1 MKEDKI
7 PKVFISYSWS
17 SDDIT
22 MPLAERLVSH
32 GVDVVLDK
40 WDLKEGQDKY
50 AFMEQCV
57 NNPEVDKVLIVCDQ
71 KYADKANNRKGGVGD
86 ETAIISTEIYGKV
99 NQEKFIPIIAECDE
113 EGNPYVP
120 VYIKSRIYVDL
131 SNAEQ
136 YEAEYEKLLRNIYE
150 KPLFKKPKLGSKP
163 EWLEGDSVNL
173 FPLQDL
179 VRQLKGSS
187 DVRKQNLIIRRFI
200 DQYIEILKS
209 YYDKG
214 LSAGQQV
221 YETWMK
227 TKNVRD
233 YFLDFLDAL
242 LETDCDM
249 GRLLCE
255 IFERFYNT
263 LTCVK
268 TFNDKANSYGDI
280 ECDVFKTLI
289 WELFICTVT
298 FLRHFEDYETLNKVL
313 SNTYF
318 LIDSG
323 FGGSFK
329 PTNYARFRHYS
340 RPIEEY
346 YKPESEKKDL
356 FTLMGNTLCCEREK
370 YPIYTKET
378 LAQADLFLYQV
389 FNAFDLVSEST
400 SYRDS
405 CWFPTCY
412 VYAGERMYE
421 WEKMKSRKYCEK
433 MYVLFGVENV
443 EKLKNVISKCTY
455 ERDMHYRGSF
465 DAALAILNYIKIEDI
480 GSIN

>member
-22 MPLAERLVSH
+22 VPLAQRLVSH
-32 GVDVVLDK
+32 GIDVILDK

-50 AFMEQCV
+50 VFMEQCV
-57 NNPEVDKVLIVCDQ
+57 NNSEVDKVLIVCDK
-71 KYADKANNRKGGVGD
+71 KYVDKANNREGGVGD

-120 VYIKSRIYVDL
+120 LYIKSRIYVDL
-131 SNAEQ
+131 SNMEQ

-150 KPLFKKPKLGSKP
+150 KPLFKKPKLGLKP
-163 EWLEGDSVNL
+163 EWLEEDIVNL

-179 VRQLKGSS
+179 IRQLKGSANA
-187 DVRKQNLIIRRFI
+187 RKQKVIIQRFI
-200 DQYIEILKS
+200 DQYVEILKV
-209 YYDKG
+209 YYDKNIND
-214 LSAGQQV
+214 GQHV

-255 IFERFYNT
+255 IFEKFYNI

-289 WELFICTVT
+289 WELFICTVA
-298 FLRHFEDYETLNKVL
+298 FLRHYEDYETLNKVL

-323 FGGSFK
+323 FGDSTK

-346 YKPESEKKDL
+346 YKPKSEKKDL
-356 FTLMGNTLCCEREK
+356 LTLIGNTLCCEREK
-370 YPIYTKET
+370 YPIYTKTT

-412 VYAGERMYE
+412 VYAGEKMYE
-421 WEKMKSRKYCEK
+421 WERMISRKYCEK
-433 MYVLFGVENV
+433 MYILFGVENV
-443 EKLKNVISKCTY
+443 EKLKNAISKCVY
-455 ERDMHYRGSF
+455 EQDMRYIGSF
-465 DAALAILNYIKIEDI
+465 DAASAILNYIKIEDI

>member
-17 SDDIT
+17 SDGIT

-50 AFMEQCV
+50 VFMEQCV
-57 NNPEVDKVLIVCDQ
+57 NNPEIDKVLIVCDK
-71 KYADKANNRKGGVGD
+71 KYADKANNREGGVGD

-120 VYIKSRIYVDL
+120 TYIKTRIYVNL
-131 SNAEQ
+131 SDVTK
-136 YEAEYEKLLRNIYE
+136 YEEEYEKLLRNIYE
-150 KPLFKKPKLGSKP
+150 KPLFKKPKLGLKP
-163 EWLEGDSVNL
+163 EWIEEDCVNL

-179 VRQLKGSS
+179 VRQLKGSDS
-187 DVRKQNLIIRRFI
+187 VRKQNVIIRRFI
-200 DQYIEILKS
+200 DQYIEVLKS
-209 YYDKG
+209 YYNKDIND
-214 LSAGQQV
+214 GQQV
-221 YETWMK
+221 YETWMT

-242 LETDCDM
+242 LETECDI
-249 GRLLCE
+249 GSLLCE
-255 IFERFYNT
+255 VFEELYNI

-268 TFNDKANSYGDI
+268 TFNDKANSYGDK
-280 ECDVFKTLI
+280 ECDVFKTHI
-289 WELFICTVT
+289 WELFICAVT
-298 FLRHFEDYETLNKVL
+298 FLRHYEDYKSLNTIL

-323 FGGSFK
+323 FGGSKK

-356 FTLMGNTLCCEREK
+356 LTLMGNALCCEREK
-370 YPIYTKET
+370 YPIYTKGT
-378 LAQADLFLYQV
+378 MAQADLFLYQV
-389 FNAFDLVSEST
+389 FNGFDLVSEST
-400 SYRDS
+400 AHMDNY
-405 CWFPTCY
+405 WFPTCY
-412 VYAGERMYE
+412 VYAEGEMLGWDR
-421 WEKMKSRKYCEK
+421 MKSQKFCEK
-433 MYVLFGVENV
+433 MCVLFGVTDIE
-443 EKLKNVISKCTY
+443 ELKSIMAKCMY
-455 ERDMHYRGSF
+455 DQEMHYRGSF
-465 DAALAILNYIKIEDI
+465 NSAPAILNYIKIEDI
-480 GSIN
+480 GSMK